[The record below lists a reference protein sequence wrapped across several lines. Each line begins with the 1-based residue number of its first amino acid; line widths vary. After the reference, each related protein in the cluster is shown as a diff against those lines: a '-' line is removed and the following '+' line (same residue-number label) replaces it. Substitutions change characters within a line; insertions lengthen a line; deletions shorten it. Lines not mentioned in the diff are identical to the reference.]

1 MHEQRFNLQNKHLNI
16 KSLAEDDRPREKLAI
31 KGKGNL
37 SDAELLAI
45 VLGSGNNAE
54 TALQLAQRML
64 RENGSS
70 LANLAKLNINEF
82 KKYRGV
88 GLVKAINI
96 IAAFELGRRR
106 QELEPTER
114 LAIKT
119 PTQAYELFKPLL
131 SDLRHEEFYIAM
143 LDRANQLIKT
153 EHISKGGMSAT
164 VVDVRLICKFLIENN
179 ASCVILAHNHP
190 SGNLNPSNEDI
201 QLTKKLKEATKLF
214 DISILDHIIVGDN
227 SYTSL
232 ADKGLI

>member
-1 MHEQRFNLQNKHLNI
+1 MQNKHLNI
-16 KSLAEDDRPREKLAI
+16 KSLAADDRPREKLAT
-31 KGKGNL
+31 KGKSNV

-45 VLGSGNNAE
+45 VLGSGNSTE

-64 RENGSS
+64 RENGNS

-96 IAAFELGRRR
+96 VAAFELGRRR
-106 QELEPTER
+106 QALEPAER

-119 PTQAYELFKPLL
+119 PVQAYELFKPLL

-153 EHISKGGMSAT
+153 EHISKGGMAAT
-164 VVDVRLICKFLIENN
+164 VVDVRLICKLLLENN

>member
-1 MHEQRFNLQNKHLNI
+1 LHEQRFNLQNKHLNI

-106 QELEPTER
+106 
-114 LAIKT
+114 
-119 PTQAYELFKPLL
+119 
-131 SDLRHEEFYIAM
+131 HEEFYIAM

>member
-1 MHEQRFNLQNKHLNI
+1 LQNKHLNI
-16 KSLAEDDRPREKLAI
+16 KSLAADDRPREKLAT
-31 KGKGNL
+31 KGKSNV

-45 VLGSGNNAE
+45 VLGSGNSTE

-64 RENGSS
+64 RENGNS

-96 IAAFELGRRR
+96 VAAFELGRRR
-106 QELEPTER
+106 QALEPAER

-119 PTQAYELFKPLL
+119 PVQAYELFKPLL

-153 EHISKGGMSAT
+153 EHISKGGMAAT
-164 VVDVRLICKFLIENN
+164 VVDVRLICKLLLENN

>member
-1 MHEQRFNLQNKHLNI
+1 LHEQRFNLQNKHLNI
-16 KSLAEDDRPREKLAI
+16 KSLAEDDRPREKLAT

-64 RENGSS
+64 RENGNS

-131 SDLRHEEFYIAM
+131 SDLRHCHA
-143 LDRANQLIKT
+143 RQ
-153 EHISKGGMSAT
+153 S
-164 VVDVRLICKFLIENN
+164 
-179 ASCVILAHNHP
+179 
-190 SGNLNPSNEDI
+190 
-201 QLTKKLKEATKLF
+201 Q
-214 DISILDHIIVGDN
+214 SINKNRTHQ
-227 SYTSL
+227 
-232 ADKGLI
+232 

>member
-1 MHEQRFNLQNKHLNI
+1 MQNKHLNI
-16 KSLAEDDRPREKLAI
+16 KSLAEDDRPREKLAT
-31 KGKGNL
+31 KGKSSL

-45 VLGSGNNAE
+45 VLGSGNIEE

-64 RENGSS
+64 KENGNS

-106 QELEPTER
+106 QGLEPAER

-119 PTQAYELFKPLL
+119 PVQAYELFKPLL

-153 EHISKGGMSAT
+153 EHISKGGMSST
-164 VVDVRLICKFLIENN
+164 VVDIRLICKFLLENN

>member
-106 QELEPTER
+106 
-114 LAIKT
+114 
-119 PTQAYELFKPLL
+119 
-131 SDLRHEEFYIAM
+131 HEEFYIAM